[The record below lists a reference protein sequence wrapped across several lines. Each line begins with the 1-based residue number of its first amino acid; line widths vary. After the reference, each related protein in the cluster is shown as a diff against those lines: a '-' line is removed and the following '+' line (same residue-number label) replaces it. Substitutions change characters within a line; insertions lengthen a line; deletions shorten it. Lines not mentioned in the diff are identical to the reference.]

1 MDNKTGMTIL
11 YTKDLMKVLG
21 IGRDRAYALMRSSG
35 FPSTRLGKNYFVT
48 EENLQKW
55 LKTYTGRQY
64 SL

>member
-1 MDNKTGMTIL
+1 MVNKTGMTIL

-35 FPSTRLGKNYFVT
+35 FPSTRLGKSYFVT